1 MKALK
6 KKDLWGLLVGMLLGN
21 ASITYTGNVK
31 LRFKERDREYALEKK
46 RLLTGNLTYWE
57 EVSISE
63 DLNEFK
69 FYKSKFTLNVYKI
82 VYLPTKYLTEKLVN
96 HLTKQGLAI
105 WYMDAGGLEFSRK
118 NNRIANR
125 RAYLDV
131 SKWSLDEQKLLQN
144 MLLANFMLET
154 KLIKN
159 RLYMNTTNTIKLINL
174 IKTYIHES
182 KRHMIC
188 LRYSK
193 ESNLNLCNSSCD
205 IDDCM
210 FNIKEML

>member
-6 KKDLWGLLVGMLLGN
+6 KKDLWGLLLGMLLGN
-21 ASITYTGNVK
+21 ASITHTGNVK

-46 RLLTGNLTYWE
+46 RLLTGNFTYWE

-82 VYLPTKYLTEKLVN
+82 VYLPNKHLTTKIVN
-96 HLTKQGLAI
+96 HLTIQGLAI
-105 WYMDAGGLEFSRK
+105 WYMDVGGLEFGRK
-118 NNRIANR
+118 NNMIVNR

-131 SKWSLDEQKLLQN
+131 SKWGLDAQKLLQD
-144 MLLANFMLET
+144 MLLNKFMLET
-154 KLIKN
+154 KLVKN
-159 RLYMNTTNTIKLINL
+159 RLYMNTTNTIKFIN
-174 IKTYIHES
+174 IIRPYIHET
-182 KRHMIC
+182 KGYMLC

-205 IDDCM
+205 INNCM